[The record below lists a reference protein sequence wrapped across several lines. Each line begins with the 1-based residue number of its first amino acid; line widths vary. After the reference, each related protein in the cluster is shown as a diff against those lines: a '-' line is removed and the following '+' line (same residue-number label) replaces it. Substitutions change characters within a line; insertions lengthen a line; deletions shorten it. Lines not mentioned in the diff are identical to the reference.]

1 MEERE
6 PGRLGGL
13 VAQLGP
19 PIRQFKEKG
28 GPGPPLFSL
37 RNGSSAVHAN
47 TSGKEQAMSII
58 EVKDL
63 YKIFG
68 PNPKRVIPMIKKGVS
83 KSEIL
88 KRTGCTVAI
97 NGATFSIEKKETFVV
112 MGLSGSGKSTFIRC
126 LNRLIEPTHG
136 EILINGDDVMK
147 MDGNTLR
154 EARRYKM
161 SMVFQNFGLLPQRNV
176 VNNVEFGLE
185 ISGMDKE
192 QRREKAMNAI
202 KLVGLEGYESS
213 LTSELSGGMQQ
224 RVGLARALANDPEI
238 LLMDEAFSALD
249 PLIRT
254 QMQDELL
261 ELQAK
266 MHKTIVFI
274 THDLDEALKLGDRI
288 AILGPDGRVRQ
299 IGTPEQILSNP
310 ADEYVRR
317 FVQNV
322 DRTKVITAATVGGPA
337 ASITY
342 PREDLE
348 AAMRVMEKN
357 RTSSVFVTDTNRHLL
372 GIVTIDGAVELK
384 KKNQKDLRPVIID
397 DVYTTTPSTP
407 ISDLLTTAIKTR
419 YPIAILDAEGRFHG
433 AVSRAAIIAEVTK
446 GADET
451 GYPVPLGELQEGNG
465 TGEAG
470 GPTAGDLGERAS
482 DAGAEEKE

>member
-1 MEERE
+1 M
-6 PGRLGGL
+6 
-13 VAQLGP
+13 A
-19 PIRQFKEKG
+19 
-28 GPGPPLFSL
+28 
-37 RNGSSAVHAN
+37 
-47 TSGKEQAMSII
+47 II
-58 EVKDL
+58 EVNDL

-68 PNPKRVIPMIKKGVS
+68 PNPRRAIPMIKKGMT
-83 KSEIL
+83 KGEIL
-88 KRTGCTVAI
+88 KKTGCTIAI
-97 NGATFSIEKKETFVV
+97 NGATFAIEKRETFVV

-136 EILINGDDVMK
+136 EILVDGDDVMK
-147 MDGNTLR
+147 MDAEKLR
-154 EARRYKM
+154 EVRRFKM

-185 ISGMDKE
+185 ISGMDKDE
-192 QRREKAMNAI
+192 RRKKAEDAI
-202 KLVGLEGYESS
+202 KLVGLEGFEQS

-299 IGTPEQILSNP
+299 IGSPEDILAKP
-310 ADEYVRR
+310 ADEYVKR

-322 DRTKVITAATVGGPA
+322 DRTRVITAGTVGGHA

-342 PREDLE
+342 PREDLK
-348 AAMRVMEKN
+348 AAMRVME
-357 RTSSVFVTDTNRHLL
+357 RHGTSSVFVTDAERHLK
-372 GIVTIDGAVELK
+372 GIVTIDAAVDL
-384 KKNQKDLRPVIID
+384 QKRGEQDLGPVIID
-397 DVYTTTPSTP
+397 DVYTTSPTTP
-407 ISDLLTTAIKTR
+407 ISDLLTTAIKTK
-419 YPIAILDAEGRFHG
+419 YPIALVDEEGRFHG
-433 AVSRAAIIAEVTK
+433 AVSRAAIITEVAK
-446 GADET
+446 GYEGTDVEE
-451 GYPVPLGELQEGNG
+451 PLTLSEIQEAASEGEE
-465 TGEAG
+465 
-470 GPTAGDLGERAS
+470 
-482 DAGAEEKE
+482 

>member
-1 MEERE
+1 M
-6 PGRLGGL
+6 
-13 VAQLGP
+13 A
-19 PIRQFKEKG
+19 
-28 GPGPPLFSL
+28 
-37 RNGSSAVHAN
+37 
-47 TSGKEQAMSII
+47 II
-58 EVKDL
+58 EVNDL

-68 PNPKRVIPMIKKGVS
+68 PNPRRAIPMIKKGMS
-83 KSEIL
+83 KGEIL
-88 KRTGCTVAI
+88 KKTGCTIAI
-97 NGATFSIEKKETFVV
+97 NGATFAIEKRETFVV

-136 EILINGDDVMK
+136 EILVDGDDVMK
-147 MDGNTLR
+147 MDAEKLR
-154 EARRYKM
+154 EVRRFKM

-185 ISGMDKE
+185 ISGMDKDE
-192 QRREKAMNAI
+192 RRKKAEDAI
-202 KLVGLEGYESS
+202 KLVGLEGFEQS

-299 IGTPEQILSNP
+299 IGSPEDILAKP
-310 ADEYVRR
+310 ADEYVKR

-322 DRTKVITAATVGGPA
+322 DRTRVITAGTVGGHA

-342 PREDLE
+342 PREDLK
-348 AAMRVMEKN
+348 AAMRVME
-357 RTSSVFVTDTNRHLL
+357 RHGTSSVFVTDAERHLK
-372 GIVTIDGAVELK
+372 GIVTIDAAVDL
-384 KKNQKDLRPVIID
+384 QKRGEQDLGPVIID
-397 DVYTTTPSTP
+397 DVYTTSPTTP
-407 ISDLLTTAIKTR
+407 ISDLLTTAIKTK
-419 YPIAILDAEGRFHG
+419 YPIALVDEEGRFHG
-433 AVSRAAIIAEVTK
+433 AVSRAAIITEVAK
-446 GADET
+446 GYEGTDVEE
-451 GYPVPLGELQEGNG
+451 PLTLSEIQEAASEGEE
-465 TGEAG
+465 
-470 GPTAGDLGERAS
+470 
-482 DAGAEEKE
+482 